1 MGRRGGS
8 SEENQDVVR
17 EIRREI
23 GEQFV
28 IEARG
33 RDRFYGEWSD
43 QHCQIAERWAE
54 MRTEDVIRFG
64 S

>member
-1 MGRRGGS
+1 MGRRGGP
-8 SEENQDVVR
+8 SEENQDTVR

-33 RDRFYGEWSD
+33 KDRFYRERSD

-54 MRTEDVIRFG
+54 MRTKDVIRFG

>member
-1 MGRRGGS
+1 M
-8 SEENQDVVR
+8 VR
-17 EIRREI
+17 EIKREI